1 MDHVP
6 PQNMNAESDLLD
18 VALTLW
24 YSSYLTIIL
33 RKIQSNNNKT
43 RSKSQA
49 FATTKNIYV
58 VYMLPA
64 SEAERIHNQPR
75 TTLHCCTDNCPDNKL
90 TQTIHIKY

>member
-64 SEAERIHNQPR
+64 SEAERIHNHA
-75 TTLHCCTDNCPDNKL
+75 LHCTAAL
-90 TQTIHIKY
+90 TTAQIISLHKQYT